1 MVWNGVLPPQSFG
14 GAPIRW
20 EFEPGLGAFT
30 STAGGKPT
38 IHYVKRVAYRDST
51 IAGTYDGPG
60 GVRSV
65 IVATADPNV
74 VQAHGAWGSARP
86 KLVCEMVRSST
97 SPLVWNGVLP
107 PHLFGGAPVRWEFEP
122 DLKTFTSTAGSK
134 PMTRYVKRSETGGAG
149 VQGGVFDP
157 FAKCVIS

>member
-1 MVWNGVLPPQSFG
+1 MVRSSTSPLVWNGVLPRHFLG

-38 IHYVKRVAYRDST
+38 THYVKRVAYRDST

-74 VQAHGAWGSARP
+74 VQAHGAWGSGKTRCVP
-86 KLVCEMVRSST
+86 SQELVADG
-97 SPLVWNGVLP
+97 WNGVRR
-107 PHLFGGAPVRWEFEP
+107 LFVRWAPVRWELSRTASP
-122 DLKTFTSTAGSK
+122 TSTAGS
-134 PMTRYVKRSETGGAG
+134 SH
-149 VQGGVFDP
+149 DP
-157 FAKCVIS
+157 RCAVGDWRG